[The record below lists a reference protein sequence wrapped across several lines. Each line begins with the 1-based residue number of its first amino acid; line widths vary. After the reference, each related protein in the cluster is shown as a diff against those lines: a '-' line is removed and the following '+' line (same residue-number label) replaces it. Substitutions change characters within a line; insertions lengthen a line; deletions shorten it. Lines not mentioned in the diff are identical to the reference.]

1 MCVACYALYG
11 AFIQNFIRTFY
22 KCSGYEAATATDL
35 DEAKKLV
42 STGFE
47 YVTDMNGIKLFRKP
61 KRYVG

>member
-1 MCVACYALYG
+1 MCVTCYALYG
-11 AFIQNFIRTFY
+11 AYIRNFIRKFY

-47 YVTDMNGIKLFRKP
+47 YVTDMNSKKL
-61 KRYVG
+61 